1 MSELICQAVA
11 YIENAKTAN
20 TLRAYSADWQDFA
33 AFCVETGADSLPASP
48 ETIANYLA
56 VRADFLKPATLTRR
70 LTAIRATH
78 AEQGFSTRNPASAP
92 IVRLTLAGIK
102 RTKGTR
108 QTAKAPLLS
117 SDLERLMTANVFH
130 GLTGLRD
137 RALLLLGFA
146 AALRRSEL
154 AAVRAEHLTFTHD
167 GVVLLLP
174 RSKGD
179 QTGRG
184 AELAIPYAKTPALC
198 PVRALQAWMSA
209 AHIQQGAVFQAIDQ
223 KGGLSG
229 TAINPRTV
237 AEIVKRY
244 TARLGYNTA
253 IYSGHSLR
261 RGFATDAAAH
271 GIEFPAIMHQT
282 RHKSE
287 HQAMRY
293 VEAGRKFVDSPLNR
307 LL

>member
-1 MSELICQAVA
+1 MSELSCQALA

-20 TLRAYSADWQDFA
+20 TLRAYGADWQDFVA
-33 AFCVETGADSLPASP
+33 YCVEAGADSLPAAP

-56 VRADFLKPATLTRR
+56 VRADALKPATLTRR
-70 LTAIRATH
+70 LTAIRAAH

-117 SDLERLMTANVFH
+117 SDLERLVTADVFH

-154 AAVRAEHLTFTHD
+154 AAVRAEHLTFTAD

-179 QTGRG
+179 QMGRG
-184 AELAIPYAKTPALC
+184 AEIAIPYARTPLLC
-198 PVRALQAWMSA
+198 PVRALLAWMSA
-209 AHIQQGAVFQAIDQ
+209 AHVQHGPVFQAIDQ
-223 KGGLSG
+223 RGRLSG
-229 TAINPRTV
+229 MAINPRTV

-244 TARLGYNTA
+244 AARLGCNTA

-271 GIEFPAIMHQT
+271 GVELPAIMRQT